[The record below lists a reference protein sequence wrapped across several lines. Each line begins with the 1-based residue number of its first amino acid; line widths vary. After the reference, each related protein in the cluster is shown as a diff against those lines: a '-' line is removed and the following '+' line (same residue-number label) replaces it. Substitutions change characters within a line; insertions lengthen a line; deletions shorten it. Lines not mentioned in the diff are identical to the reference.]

1 MKTIKTF
8 KKEYV
13 VIEKDVF
20 IDLLC
25 DAEFG
30 LDSAC
35 KTIETLLYVVTDL
48 IKESEHNEKYVST
61 YETYTQNRLDQYRDI
76 KKKIETTL
84 LES

>member
-13 VIEKDVF
+13 VIEKDEF

-25 DAEFG
+25 DAVVG

-35 KTIETLLYVVTDL
+35 RTIETLSYIVTDL
-48 IKESEHNEKYVST
+48 IKESEHNEKHVST

-76 KKKIETTL
+76 KKKIETAL